1 MKNFIRLAGSKG
13 RDGPHPEGATAGPDD
28 EPSKGVP
35 SGDFNVWSHLVRPSR
50 PPPPGAYQVWLNDRR
65 VFDPPPTEALSLSVS
80 VPTELFFTLTV

>member
-1 MKNFIRLAGSKG
+1 MKILK
-13 RDGPHPEGATAGPDD
+13 PDV
-28 EPSKGVP
+28 EPLQGVP
-35 SGDFNVWSHLVRPSR
+35 SGDCNVWSHLVRPSR